1 MWNGV
6 VIVQDSLLRHVMK
19 QSSQVLLFF
28 LVVWMLL
35 FLVVFTYFF
44 DSQVNQTQ
52 KAISISYSDGQHVA
66 RDSRELKKT
75 HSSRFAERRGLFQSR
90 RDFKLSDSIY
100 KQLHLRNIYKMRLER
115 RIKKNKTKTIDNTWL
130 LMEGLWKGNVSSNML
145 NRRLQRVIKDY
156 VRVNKHKVL
165 YKGKR
170 NASRSRQE
178 LLCQMKLQTRL
189 KSLDSSEQPFVRL
202 GFQRWFPS
210 QPLQKVYKT
219 CAVVSSAG
227 SILNS
232 LMGREIDSHEAVLRF
247 NSAPSIGYE
256 RDVGNKTT
264 IRIMNSQ
271 ILANPKYKF
280 NSSSIYKN
288 IALLAWDP
296 APYNFD
302 LEKWYKRPDYD
313 LFKPYIAHRESFPE
327 QPFYILHPSFIWNLW
342 DFVQSNTV
350 ENIQPNPPSSGFI
363 GITVMMNL
371 CEEVDVYEYIPSVRQ
386 SSLCHYHEKYVDVAC
401 TFGAY
406 HPLIYEKMLVK
417 RMGTASEHD
426 LRKKGM
432 VTLPGFSKITCP
444 T

>member
-1 MWNGV
+1 MWNRV
-6 VIVQDSLLRHVMK
+6 VMVQDTLLRHVMK
-19 QSSQVLLFF
+19 QSARVLLFF
-28 LVVWMLL
+28 LVVWILL
-35 FLVVFTYFF
+35 FLFIFTNFS
-44 DSQVNQTQ
+44 DQT
-52 KAISISYSDGQHVA
+52 KMAISISYSDGQHVA
-66 RDSRELKKT
+66 WDSREFKNL
-75 HSSRFAERRGLFQSR
+75 HLSGFAERRGPFQSR
-90 RDFKLSDSIY
+90 RDLKLSDSRY
-100 KQLHLRNIYKMRLER
+100 KQLRLRNIYKMELKR
-115 RIKKNKTKTIDNTWL
+115 RIKKNKMKTIDNTRL
-130 LMEGLWKGNVSSNML
+130 LMEGLWKGNVSTNML
-145 NRRLQRVIKDY
+145 NQRLQQVIKDY
-156 VRVNKHKVL
+156 VHVNMHKVL
-165 YKGKR
+165 YKGRR

-178 LLCQMKLQTRL
+178 LLCQMKRQTRL
-189 KSLDSSEQPFVRL
+189 KNLDSSEQPFFRL
-202 GFQRWFPS
+202 DFQRWFPS

-280 NSSSIYKN
+280 NSSSIYRN

-296 APYNFD
+296 APYDFD
-302 LEKWYKRPDYD
+302 LEKWYKHPDHD
-313 LFKPYIAHRESFPE
+313 LFKSYIAHRESFPE
-327 QPFYILHPSFIWNLW
+327 QPFYILHPSFIWSLW

-350 ENIQPNPPSSGFI
+350 ENIQPNPTSSGFI

-386 SSLCHYHEKYVDVAC
+386 SSLCHYHETYEDDAC

-406 HPLIYEKMLVK
+406 HPLFYEKMLVL

-426 LRKKGM
+426 LKKMGK

>member
-1 MWNGV
+1 MWNREMM
-6 VIVQDSLLRHVMK
+6 VQDTLLWHAMK
-19 QSSQVLLFF
+19 QSARVLLFF
-28 LVVWMLL
+28 LVVWTLL
-35 FLVVFTYFF
+35 FLFVTTYFS
-44 DSQVNQTQ
+44 DQTQ
-52 KAISISYSDGQHVA
+52 MAISISYSDGQHVA
-66 RDSRELKKT
+66 RDSRELKKI
-75 HSSRFAERRGLFQSR
+75 HLSRFAERRGPFQSR
-90 RDFKLSDSIY
+90 RDLKLSDSRY
-100 KQLHLRNIYKMRLER
+100 KQLRLRNINNMELKRNKM
-115 RIKKNKTKTIDNTWL
+115 KTIDNTWL
-130 LMEGLWKGNVSSNML
+130 LMEGLWKGNVSSNLL
-145 NRRLQRVIKDY
+145 NQRLQQVIKDY
-156 VRVNKHKVL
+156 VRVNTHKVL
-165 YKGKR
+165 YKGRR
-170 NASRSRQE
+170 NASRSGQE
-178 LLCQMKLQTRL
+178 LLCQMKRQTRL
-189 KSLDSSEQPFVRL
+189 KNLDSSEQPFFRL
-202 GFQRWFPS
+202 DFQRWFPS

-296 APYNFD
+296 APYDLD
-302 LEKWYKRPDYD
+302 LEKWYKYPDFD
-313 LFKPYIAHRESFPE
+313 LFKPYIARRESNPE
-327 QPFYILHPSFIWNLW
+327 QPFYILHPSFIWSLW
-342 DFVQSNTV
+342 DFVQNNTV
-350 ENIQPNPPSSGFI
+350 ENIQPNPTSSGFI

-386 SSLCHYHEKYVDVAC
+386 SSLCHYHETYEDDGC
-401 TFGAY
+401 TYGAY
-406 HPLIYEKMLVK
+406 HPLIYEKMLIK

-426 LRKKGM
+426 LRKKGK